1 MTLRERL
8 GRLLLGQATVPT
20 VRAGAHKA
28 STLAD
33 TLRSQLPVVTPQQ
46 TGRPIWTEWSTE
58 QAIRGG
64 LKASGWVYTCVRKL
78 AAAASSVPW
87 FAEQRMGDANWQ
99 RDPAHP
105 LSNLLAQPNARM
117 NRQDL
122 FERAIYHLYLGGNAL
137 WHLVLVQGVPVEIE
151 PMPIDRVKPVPSGNG
166 YELEAYEYR
175 VGSKK
180 IPVKPEEVCH
190 LQFVDPA
197 NPFWGL
203 APLLPAAQTVD
214 TDVEAVRWN
223 KVSLQNRAVT
233 DGLFAF
239 KYPMT
244 DEQWETARKMI
255 REQHMGA
262 DAAHTPWVLDSE
274 ATFQPMSL
282 SPVEMDFLK
291 TRQFNVAEI
300 CAVFGV
306 PVVLVSQERTTFN
319 NMSTG
324 RRIFWQDTVI
334 PLLDDICEA
343 LDLRFT
349 PYWNPEG
356 LRDATKKTL
365 RVGYDATG
373 VPAMQEIWMEKVK
386 TARDLW
392 EMAVPFNQINQ
403 RMELGFDAVPGGD
416 LPFGGRAPV
425 GAFGGGAGGATDGG
439 GAGKGI
445 QIKARRPSPMTREEK
460 AAFHQAFDRD
470 RTKWEAKIAEQ
481 VAAMYLIEA
490 AEVAAA
496 YEADGRAGMLAAVYG
511 RQTQWGALWRPI
523 YRALIVHFG
532 TLEGRRTLRAVAAR
546 AKGDRGPALTK
557 AAIAWGL
564 NGTSAAIDNFVQG
577 TTGRKITEMTD
588 TTIARLSQAIGE
600 GLAAEETTPQI
611 AGRIRDAY
619 DDWAGEGDSPLDRSR
634 SFVIAR
640 TEAGAACNFGHQ
652 EGARQIADETGAEI
666 TKEWISS
673 DDDRT
678 RDSHLP
684 EPEGVGGEIAA
695 LDDPYSNGCMFP
707 GDPMGPAGEVINC
720 RCTEGHVVEG
730 LAGEETETG
739 D

>member
-1 MTLRERL
+1 MTFRERL
-8 GRLLLGQATVPT
+8 GNMLLGRAAVIPAVNP
-20 VRAGAHKA
+20 VRKA
-28 STLAD
+28 STLQ
-33 TLRSQLPVVTPQQ
+33 TQLPVLTPQQ
-46 TGRPIWTEWSTE
+46 SGRPIWTEWSTE

-64 LKASGWVYTCVRKL
+64 LKASAWVYACVGKL
-78 AAAASSVPW
+78 ADAASSVPW
-87 FAEQRMGDANWQ
+87 FVEQRTGEGKWE
-99 RDPAHP
+99 RDLAHP

-151 PMPIDRVKPVPSGNG
+151 PMPVDRVKPVPSGNG

-175 VGSKK
+175 MGSKK
-180 IPVKPEEVCH
+180 IPVPPEEVCH

-203 APLLPAAQTVD
+203 APLQAAAQTVD

-233 DGLFAF
+233 DGLFSF
-239 KYPMT
+239 KHPMT
-244 DEQWETARKMI
+244 DEQWETARKQI

-262 DAAHTPWVLDSE
+262 DVAHTPWVLDSE
-274 ATFQPMSL
+274 ATYQPMSL

-300 CAVFGV
+300 CAVFRV
-306 PVVLVSQERTTFN
+306 PVVLISQERTTYN

-324 RRIFWQDTVI
+324 RRMFWQDTIV
-334 PLLDDICEA
+334 PLLDGIA
-343 LDLRFT
+343 GGLDLRFT

-365 RVGYDATG
+365 RVGYDASG
-373 VPAMQEIWMEKVK
+373 VPAMQEIWMEKAK
-386 TARDLW
+386 TAREVWD
-392 EMAVPFNQINQ
+392 MGVPFNQLNQ
-403 RMELGFDAVPGGD
+403 RMELGFDVVPGGD
-416 LPFGGRAPV
+416 LPFGGRPV
-425 GAFGGGAGGATDGG
+425 AGAFGGGAAGGAADGNGG
-439 GAGKGI
+439 GKARPI
-445 QIKARRPSPMTREEK
+445 RTKARRPSLTTPEEK
-460 AAFHQAFDRD
+460 AAFRHAFDRD
-470 RTKWEAKIAEQ
+470 RAKWEAKVADQ
-481 VAAMYLIEA
+481 VAAMYQTEG

-496 YEADGRAGMLAAVYG
+496 YEANGRAGMLRAIHG
-511 RQTQWGALWRPI
+511 RQAQWAALWRPI
-523 YRALIVHFG
+523 YRAMIVHFG
-532 TLEGRRTLRAVAAR
+532 TLEGRRTLREVAAKAKGSRGPAFAKAAR
-546 AKGDRGPALTK
+546 AWT
-557 AAIAWGL
+557 L
-564 NGTSAAIDNFVQG
+564 NGTSTAVDNFVRT

-588 TTIARLSQAIGE
+588 TTITRLSQAIGE

-619 DDWAGEGDSPLDRSR
+619 DDWAGEGDSPLDQSR

-640 TEAGAACNFGHQ
+640 TEAGGASNFGHQ

-666 TKEWISS
+666 SKEWISS

-684 EPEGVGGEIAA
+684 EPEGVGGEIVA
-695 LDDPYSNGCMFP
+695 LDEPYSNGCMFP
-707 GDPMGPAGEVINC
+707 CDPMGPPEESIQC
-720 RCTEGHVVEG
+720 RCAESHTVEG